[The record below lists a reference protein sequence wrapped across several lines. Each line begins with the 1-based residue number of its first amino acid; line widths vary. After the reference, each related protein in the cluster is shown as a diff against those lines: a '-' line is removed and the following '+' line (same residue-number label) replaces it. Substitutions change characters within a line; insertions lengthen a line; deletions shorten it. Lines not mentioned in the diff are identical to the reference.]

1 MAANFINRGLL
12 LMQTLI
18 ELIKNAITEDF
29 NAVENVSE
37 DGSIKLHD
45 SYDAEVIN
53 DAVQQ
58 INRDINF
65 DYFAYYDPAYDNV
78 IKYEYYENKVRDLMR
93 ADVFKQEL
101 YKLIERIDELEDTNK
116 LAYITHYNGSYHISS
131 TDDSYSLSIDLY

>member
-1 MAANFINRGLL
+1 
-12 LMQTLI
+12 MQTLV
-18 ELIKNAITEDF
+18 ELIKKAITEDF

-45 SYDAEVIN
+45 SYDSEGIN

-58 INRDINF
+58 INTDINF

-78 IKYEYYENKVRDLMR
+78 IRYEYYENKARDLMR
-93 ADVFKQEL
+93 SDVFKQEL
-101 YKLIERIDELEDTNK
+101 YKLIERIEELEDANK
-116 LAYITHYNGSYHISS
+116 LAYITYYNDSYHISS

>member
-58 INRDINF
+58 INSDINF

-78 IKYEYYENKVRDLMR
+78 IRYEYYENKVRDLMR
-93 ADVFKQEL
+93 PDVFKQEL
-101 YKLIERIDELEDTNK
+101 YKLIERIDELEDANK
-116 LAYITHYNGSYHISS
+116 LAYITYYNGSYHISS